1 VNLPRPA
8 VGAAVVLGAAAAPLV
23 AQEASFFLGG
33 IHATYADTISGS
45 AGTAGLRLRFQ
56 SAAFWTQADAYFS
69 QFTSGGWS
77 AQGNLGILTM
87 HPVGRHLA
95 LGLRADGNANAFEG
109 GSWSGIGSL
118 GPYLAVSGGG
128 WIGVAG
134 AVAGG
139 VRDIEGTT
147 RPLVTP
153 TLRVSRLAGRF
164 VFDARAS
171 ASWADSL
178 RFGDGLLA
186 ATFTARSVTI
196 SATGGMRIG
205 DLGDEPWAQ
214 GSVAWRLSAHVQL
227 ETAIGT
233 YPADLTGFT
242 EGFFVNAGIRIGTRR
257 TPAIPRPTVRVNR
270 VGEQEVQVT
279 FTVPDA
285 IEVAIAGEWNAWTPT
300 PLSKI
305 DGTHWRATLPL
316 GPGAYHF
323 SLVVDGDRWIVPEGV
338 PNMPDDFGGEVGLL
352 LVGGQ
357 DD

>member
-1 VNLPRPA
+1 MNLPRPA
-8 VGAAVVLGAAAAPLV
+8 VGAAVVLVATAAPLV
-23 AQEASFFLGG
+23 AQDASLFLGG
-33 IHATYADTISGS
+33 IHTTYADTISGS
-45 AGTAGLRLRFQ
+45 AGTAGLRLRYQ

-77 AQGNLGILTM
+77 TQGNLGLLTM

-95 LGLRADGNANAFEG
+95 LGLRADGNVNAFAG

-118 GPYLAVSGGG
+118 GPYVAMSGGG

-139 VRDIEGTT
+139 VRNIGGATA
-147 RPLVTP
+147 PLVTP

-164 VFDARAS
+164 VVDARAS
-171 ASWADSL
+171 TSWTDSL
-178 RFGDGLLA
+178 WFGDGLLA
-186 ATFTARSVTI
+186 ATLTTPSVTV
-196 SATGGMRIG
+196 SAMGGMRIG

-214 GSVAWRLSAHVQL
+214 GTVEWRLSPHVQL

-257 TPAIPRPTVRVNR
+257 SPAIPTPLVDVTRI
-270 VGEQEVQVT
+270 GEQEVQVT
-279 FTVPDA
+279 FSIRDA
-285 IEVAIAGEWNAWTPT
+285 ADVGIAGEWNAWTPT

-305 DGTHWRATLPL
+305 DGTHWRVTLPL

-323 SLVVDGDRWIVPEGV
+323 SLVVDGDRWVVPDGV
-338 PNMPDDFGGEVGLL
+338 PKMPDDFGGEVGLL